1 MNKTVLTLALV
12 AVAAAASADDD
23 WVSVGATRVVAPAS
37 STPVDTTQRNFSPS
51 ITQSVAAPAADNTL
65 VSELL
70 TQIEQ
75 MQEEIAMLR
84 GRVEEQDN
92 QIQTIQQ
99 EQQDR
104 YLDLDRRI
112 AALMVAEPVIDDVP
126 KVVATSGSNVA
137 SSTPSVAPGD
147 AYKAAMTLVREKKFS
162 EAGAAFD
169 AFVSQYPSDPLV
181 PNARYWSGEVNLVDG
196 QLDRAAERFRTVIGD
211 FPDSAKAADAAYK
224 LGVTMHRKG
233 DDQQARMW
241 LQQVIDRYAGKADGT
256 VSLAKSYLGKIG
268 QKAP

>member
-12 AVAAAASADDD
+12 AVAASASADDD

-51 ITQSVAAPAADNTL
+51 ISQSVAAPVADNTL

-112 AALMVAEPVIDDVP
+112 AALMVAEPVIEDVP
-126 KVVATSGSNVA
+126 NVATPSSNVVPP
-137 SSTPSVAPGD
+137 TPMVAPGD

-169 AFVSQYPSDPLV
+169 VFVSEYPSDPLV

-233 DDQQARMW
+233 DDEQARMW
-241 LQQVIDRYAGKADGT
+241 LQQVIDRYTGRADGT

>member
-12 AVAAAASADDD
+12 AFAAAASADDD

-37 STPVDTTQRNFSPS
+37 SSPVDTTQRNFSPS
-51 ITQSVAAPAADNTL
+51 IPQSVATPAADNTL

-112 AALMVAEPVIDDVP
+112 AALMVADPVIDDVP
-126 KVVATSGSNVA
+126 KATTSGSNIVPPTT
-137 SSTPSVAPGD
+137 SVTPSD

-181 PNARYWSGEVNLVDG
+181 PNARYWSGEVNLVGG
-196 QLDRAAERFRTVIGD
+196 QLDRAAERFRTVISD

-233 DDQQARMW
+233 NDEQARIW
-241 LQQVIDRYAGKADGT
+241 LQQVIDRYTGRADGT

-268 QKAP
+268 QKTP

>member
-1 MNKTVLTLALV
+1 MNKTVLTVALLV
-12 AVAAAASADDD
+12 AVAAAASANDD

-37 STPVDTTQRNFSPS
+37 STSVDTTQRNISPS
-51 ITQSVAAPAADNTL
+51 ISQSVASPAANNTL

-75 MQEEIAMLR
+75 MQEEIARLR
-84 GRVEEQDN
+84 DRVEDQGN
-92 QIQTIQQ
+92 HIQTIQQ

-112 AALMVAEPVIDDVP
+112 AALMVAEPIIDHVS
-126 KVVATSGSNVA
+126 KGATSGANIVT
-137 SSTPSVAPGD
+137 STPSV

-162 EAGAAFD
+162 EASKAFD
-169 AFVSQYPSDPLV
+169 AFVDRYPSDPLV

-196 QLDRAAERFRTVIGD
+196 QFDRAAECFRAVIND

-233 DDQQARMW
+233 DDEQARVW
-241 LQQVIDRYAGKADGT
+241 LQQVIDRYAGRADGT

-268 QKAP
+268 QKSP